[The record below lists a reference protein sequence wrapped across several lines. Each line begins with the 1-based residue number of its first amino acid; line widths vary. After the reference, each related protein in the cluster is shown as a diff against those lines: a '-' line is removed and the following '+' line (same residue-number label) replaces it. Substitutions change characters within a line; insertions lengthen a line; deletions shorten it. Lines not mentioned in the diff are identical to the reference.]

1 MDRTRAEREHGFL
14 RIASV
19 TYDPEIYDL
28 AISGPFRG
36 DIDWYRRKAREAD
49 GPVLE
54 LGAGTGRVTIPIAE
68 DGVSIC
74 ALDADT
80 GMLARLRQKV
90 AQLPPDVQRRIT
102 VAEADMRNFQL
113 GATFALVII
122 PFRAYVHNLT
132 EEDRLTCLRS
142 VHAHLQPGGR
152 LAFNV
157 FHPSL
162 EYMAHHTGALAGV
175 WRWRATHQLPNGGY
189 LVRSEANRYDTVQ
202 QRVHSQHRY
211 EEFDARGTLTR
222 TFLHR
227 LELAYLY
234 PPDIRR
240 LLDQAGFKDVR
251 IVGDF
256 SGRPFEHDTDELVIE
271 AMRA

>member
-1 MDRTRAEREHGFL
+1 M
-14 RIASV
+14 SV
-19 TYDPEIYDL
+19 PYDPDLYD
-28 AISGPFRG
+28 IVIPKTFRG
-36 DIDWYRRKAREAD
+36 DVDWYRRKAREGG

-68 DGVSIC
+68 EGTSIC
-74 ALDADT
+74 ALDADPA
-80 GMLARLRQKV
+80 MLAQLGRKV
-90 AQLPPDVQRRIT
+90 APLSDEIRRRIT
-102 VAEADMRNFQL
+102 IVEGDMRDFQL

-122 PFRAYVHNLT
+122 PFRAFVHNLT
-132 EEDRLTCLRS
+132 DEDRLACLRC

-152 LAFNV
+152 LALNV

-162 EYMAHHTGALAGV
+162 EYMAHHAGALAGV
-175 WRWRATHQLPNGGY
+175 WRWRATFDLPDGGH

-211 EEFDARGTLTR
+211 EEFDARGVLTR
-222 TFLHR
+222 TVVHR

-240 LLDQAGFKDVR
+240 LLEQADFTDVQ
-251 IVGDF
+251 IAGDF
-256 SGRPFEHDTDELVIE
+256 TGRPFEHDTDELVIE
-271 AMRA
+271 ATRA